1 MQVRAHL
8 QQHICLY
15 AEYFAPICAHLS
27 MLHYAWVW
35 VLTNFVHRS
44 LLYRL
49 DALMVQRSP
58 DLVSQSEELTLHL
71 LLQLVN
77 LVRLHQ

>member
-1 MQVRAHL
+1 
-8 QQHICLY
+8 
-15 AEYFAPICAHLS
+15 